1 MPGFI
6 PDLNK
11 SNDFYTSMAAHF
23 KVGQLYKLPYQW
35 RIFWF
40 YS

>member
-11 SNDFYTSMAAHF
+11 SNDDKF
-23 KVGQLYKLPYQW
+23 LYLDGSTLQSW
-35 RIFWF
+35 EAL
-40 YS
+40 